1 MCEEK
6 RRDEEEHCKCTCQ
19 ILKFSE
25 VENVSILHFNVIKRT
40 FMDYFISCSEN
51 ETHLHL
57 LIAYIVTKPCKKLRN
72 P

>member
-1 MCEEK
+1 MYMSSC
-6 RRDEEEHCKCTCQ
+6 
-19 ILKFSE
+19 SE